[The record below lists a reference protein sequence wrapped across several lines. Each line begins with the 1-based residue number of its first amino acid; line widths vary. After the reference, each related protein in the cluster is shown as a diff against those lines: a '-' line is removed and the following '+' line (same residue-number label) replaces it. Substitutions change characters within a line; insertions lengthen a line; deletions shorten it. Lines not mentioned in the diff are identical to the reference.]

1 MVSSMNPDLIKEFLE
16 HYPYADRYADDNLG
30 THATDQEY
38 KDGSM
43 LVNMEGM
50 VYKLTPEAYHQA

>member
-1 MVSSMNPDLIKEFLE
+1 MNPDLIKEFLE